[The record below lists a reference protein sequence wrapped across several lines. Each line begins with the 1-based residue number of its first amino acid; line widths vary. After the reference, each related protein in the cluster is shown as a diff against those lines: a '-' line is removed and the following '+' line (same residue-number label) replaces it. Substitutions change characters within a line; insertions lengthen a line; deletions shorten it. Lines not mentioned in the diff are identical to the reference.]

1 LRFQNQAKII
11 INDQIEEN
19 KKMQDRKDI
28 FETAQLLLASRGEYQ
43 KTINVI
49 VESALRISGAHRTCL
64 IIENKKGEL
73 IIKRGFPQYAHGIGQ
88 KITTDTGET
97 FLRQV
102 MSDESIVL
110 VTNPC
115 EDSRVA
121 YMRELVMTYGIS
133 SMLFLPLFFEGESI
147 GIIVFDLVGRE
158 KLSKEAFEKIK
169 LLGRLAS
176 IAIGMEYKGRKDQE
190 KILQGEELRILG
202 EHSSRVAHTIRNSL
216 TIIGGFSGR
225 LLKRL
230 LKESESGESKIDSE
244 LVETLWGSA
253 KIIDDESKKLERIVN
268 DVLIFTSLKKPILE
282 PHNINKFITEEISRV
297 SNGVKPGF
305 NLDKQLNKVNTAFDR
320 DMMSICIQDLMRN
333 AAEASASRILIK
345 TKLKPKQREIV
356 TSVINNGKRISPQI
370 IKDIF
375 SPFVTTK
382 MDGTGLGLANVQ
394 SIVGSHGGNI
404 SVSSDDDATEF
415 KITLPL
421 LKPTYK

>member
-1 LRFQNQAKII
+1 
-11 INDQIEEN
+11 
-19 KKMQDRKDI
+19 
-28 FETAQLLLASRGEYQ
+28 
-43 KTINVI
+43 
-49 VESALRISGAHRTCL
+49 
-64 IIENKKGEL
+64 
-73 IIKRGFPQYAHGIGQ
+73 
-88 KITTDTGET
+88 
-97 FLRQV
+97 

-133 SMLFLPLFFEGESI
+133 SILFLPLFFEGESI
-147 GIIVFDLVGRE
+147 GILVFDLVGRE
-158 KLSKEAFEKIK
+158 KLSKEALENIK
-169 LLGRLAS
+169 LVGRLAS

-202 EHSSRVAHTIRNSL
+202 EYSSRVAHIIRNSL

-230 LKESESGESKIDSE
+230 LKESKSGESRIDSQ

-268 DVLIFTSLKKPILE
+268 DVLIFTNFKKPILE
-282 PHNINKFITEEISRV
+282 PHNINKFIKEEISRV
-297 SNGVKPGF
+297 PNGVKPGF
-305 NLDKQLNKVNTAFDR
+305 NLDKQLNRVNTAFDS
-320 DMMSICIQDLMRN
+320 DMMSICMQDLMRN
-333 AAEASASRILIK
+333 AAEALASRILVK

-356 TSVINNGKRISPQI
+356 ISVINNGKRISPQI

-415 KITLPL
+415 KITLSL
-421 LKPTYK
+421 LKPTHK

>member
-1 LRFQNQAKII
+1 MEK
-11 INDQIEEN
+11 N
-19 KKMQDRKDI
+19 KKLQGIKDI
-28 FETAQLLLASRGEYQ
+28 IETAELLLASRGEYR

-49 VESALRISGAHRTCL
+49 FESALRISGAHRACL
-64 IIENKKGEL
+64 IIKNKKGEL
-73 IIKRGFPQYAHGIGQ
+73 IIKKGVPQYAHGIGQ
-88 KITTDTGET
+88 KITPDTGET
-97 FLRQV
+97 FLKQV

-121 YMRELVMTYGIS
+121 YMREMVMTYGIS
-133 SMLFLPLFFEGESI
+133 SMLFLPLFFENESI
-147 GIIVFDLVGRE
+147 GILVFDLVNRE
-158 KLSKEAFEKIK
+158 NLSKETFENIK
-169 LLGRLAS
+169 PLGRLAS
-176 IAIGMEYKGRKDQE
+176 IAIGMEYKRQKDQE

-230 LKESESGESKIDSE
+230 LKESKSGESKIDSE
-244 LVETLWGSA
+244 LVETLLGSA

-268 DVLIFTSLKKPILE
+268 DVLIFTSFKKPVLE
-282 PHNINKFITEEISRV
+282 PHNINKFIKEEISRV
-297 SNGVKPGF
+297 SDGVNPGF
-305 NLDKQLNKVNTAFDR
+305 NLDKQLNRVNTAFDR

-333 AAEASASRILIK
+333 AADASASRILVK

-356 TSVINNGKRISPQI
+356 ISVINNGKRISPQI
-370 IKDIF
+370 IKHIF
-375 SPFVTTK
+375 SPFMTTK

-404 SVSSDDDATEF
+404 SVLSDDDATEF

>member
-1 LRFQNQAKII
+1 MEKI
-11 INDQIEEN
+11 
-19 KKMQDRKDI
+19 KKPQGIKDI
-28 FETAQLLLASRGEYQ
+28 IETAELLLASRGQYQ
-43 KTINVI
+43 KTINLI
-49 VESALRISGAHRTCL
+49 FESALRISDAHRACL
-64 IIENKKGEL
+64 IIKNKKGEL
-73 IIKRGFPQYAHGIGQ
+73 IIKKGVPQHAHGIGQ
-88 KITTDTGET
+88 KITPNTGET
-97 FLRQV
+97 FLKQV

-121 YMRELVMTYGIS
+121 YMREMVMTYGIS
-133 SMLFLPLFFEGESI
+133 SMLFLPLFFKDESI
-147 GIIVFDLVGRE
+147 GILVFDLVNRE
-158 KLSKEAFEKIK
+158 KLSKETFENIK

-176 IAIGMEYKGRKDQE
+176 IAIGMEYKGQKDQE
-190 KILQGEELRILG
+190 KILQDEKMRTLG
-202 EHSSRVAHTIRNSL
+202 ESSSRVAHTIRNSL

-230 LKESESGESKIDSE
+230 LKESKYGEPKIDSE

-253 KIIDDESKKLERIVN
+253 KVINDESKKLERIIN
-268 DVLIFTSLKKPILE
+268 DVLIFTSFKKPVLK
-282 PHNINKFITEEISRV
+282 PHSINKFIKEEISRV

-305 NLDKQLNKVNTAFDR
+305 NLDKQLNRVNTAFDR
-320 DMMSICIQDLMRN
+320 DMISICMQDLMRN
-333 AAEASASRILIK
+333 AAEASASRILVK

-356 TSVINNGKRISPQI
+356 ISVINNGKGISPQL

-375 SPFVTTK
+375 SPFMTTK

-415 KITLPL
+415 KIILPL
-421 LKPTYK
+421 VKPTYK

>member
-1 LRFQNQAKII
+1 LQGI
-11 INDQIEEN
+11 
-19 KKMQDRKDI
+19 KDI
-28 FETAQLLLASRGEYQ
+28 IETAELLLASRGEYQ

-49 VESALRISGAHRTCL
+49 FESALRISGAHRACL
-64 IIENKKGEL
+64 IIKNKKGEL
-73 IIKRGFPQYAHGIGQ
+73 IIKKGIPQYAHGIGQ
-88 KITTDTGET
+88 KITPDTGET
-97 FLRQV
+97 FLKQV

-121 YMRELVMTYGIS
+121 YMREMVTTYGIS
-133 SMLFLPLFFEGESI
+133 SMLFLSLFFEDESI
-147 GIIVFDLVGRE
+147 GILVFDLVNRE
-158 KLSKEAFEKIK
+158 KLSKETFENIK

-176 IAIGMEYKGRKDQE
+176 IAIGMEYKGQKDQK

-230 LKESESGESKIDSE
+230 LKESKSGESKIDSE

-268 DVLIFTSLKKPILE
+268 DVLIFTSFKKPVLE
-282 PHNINKFITEEISRV
+282 PHNINKFIKEEILRV

-305 NLDKQLNKVNTAFDR
+305 NLDKQLNRVNSAFDR

-333 AAEASASRILIK
+333 AAEASASRILVK

-356 TSVINNGKRISPQI
+356 ISVINNGKRISPQI

-375 SPFVTTK
+375 SPFMTTK

-404 SVSSDDDATEF
+404 SVLSDDDATEF